1 VGPSPG
7 LPGGAQALV
16 VTVSDRAHAGVYE
29 DRSGPLLARL
39 LADLGFEVRGPVVV
53 PDEQDAV
60 VAALE
65 EGAAS
70 GVDLIA
76 TTGGTGFAPRDVTPE
91 ATRHVI
97 DREAPGLAE
106 AIRSA
111 GKDAVPTAILSRGL
125 AGLRGS
131 TIIVNL
137 PGSSGGVRDGVAV
150 LAPVVGHAV
159 AQTGGRGDHGGL
171 G

>member
-1 VGPSPG
+1 
-7 LPGGAQALV
+7 V
-16 VTVSDRAHAGVYE
+16 VTVSDRAHAGTYE

-60 VAALE
+60 VVALEDGVASGAAL
-65 EGAAS
+65 
-70 GVDLIA
+70 VA
-76 TTGGTGFAPRDVTPE
+76 TTGGTGFAPRDITPE
-91 ATRHVI
+91 ATRRVI

-106 AIRSA
+106 AIRAA
-111 GKDAVPTAILSRGL
+111 GRDAVPTAVLSRGL
-125 AGLRGS
+125 AGLRGA

-159 AQTGGRGDHGGL
+159 AQAGGGGDHGRQG
-171 G
+171 